1 MTLLDVTRT
10 DDRHTSERLIA
21 EPIIWLGTIRP
32 DGRPHNVPVWFAWH
46 DPMVLIFSMPKTA
59 KVADVR
65 LSPAVSLALNSADG
79 GQDIVLAE
87 GRAELIAGADRHP
100 YFLTASSARVAP
112 SLGAIFEQWRS
123 TFSSLCWSTSSAS
136 SPGPE
141 RPREFLQGGALARQ
155 PRNVVPCWHVVPW
168 TSARSGTWLGRSGVS
183 RPGRPFTNP

>member
-21 EPIIWLGTIRP
+21 EPIIWLGTVRP

-65 LSPAVSLALNSADG
+65 LSPAVSLALDSADG

-87 GRAELIAGADRHP
+87 GRPELDHRGGPASALPGRQVPREVRASMGAMSFD
-100 YFLTASSARVAP
+100 
-112 SLGAIFEQWRS
+112 QWRS
-123 TFSSLCWSTSSAS
+123 TFSQPLLVHV
-136 SPGPE
+136 E
-141 RPREFLQGGALARQ
+141 RIIAWTRTAAGAAYR
-155 PRNVVPCWHVVPW
+155 VVP
-168 TSARSGTWLGRSGVS
+168 
-183 RPGRPFTNP
+183 